1 MGDQLGSFS
10 TDKSSIRR
18 RRSLVLKLAIPAGSV
33 AVLLGLLI
41 PAVQEARNAARRSQV
56 L

>member
-1 MGDQLGSFS
+1 MSDNVASF
-10 TDKSSIRR
+10 TTEKPSIRR
-18 RRSLVLKLAIPAGSV
+18 RRSFVLKLAIPAGCV
-33 AVLLGLLI
+33 GVLLALLI